1 MGDGT
6 FNQDLLST
14 IRESIQMHRRL
25 IWIFAGSHHITELK
39 HAHWDSYLVSV
50 RTIEVPPFSEAE
62 TRLLLTEPLK
72 ESPLFRDDDARRP
85 RFDAAFWGERGIEWI
100 HQNRRLAAPSPTRSP
115 ESRSIWSTRRT
126 FVTRPRHAGTC
137 GRSIDRRWRTVLRQ
151 LMRGK
156 SELPGEWDY
165 LARFRTR
172 DEQPPP
178 QDEAIF
184 QSLRHRQ
191 LIAEEGGM
199 WRLRV
204 PLMQRWL
211 RERG

>member
-1 MGDGT
+1 MRPG
-6 FNQDLLST
+6 
-14 IRESIQMHRRL
+14 I
-25 IWIFAGSHHITELK
+25 
-39 HAHWDSYLVSV
+39 SYFVSL

-72 ESPLFRDDDARRP
+72 ELPLYERGAQRP
-85 RFDAAFWGERGIEWI
+85 RYGAGFWGDGGIAWV
-100 HQNRRLAAPSPTRSP
+100 HQQAAGWPHLVQLLAATAVDLVNDANVAGLNS
-115 ESRSIWSTRRT
+115 ELLEQAAARSI
-126 FVTRPRHAGTC
+126 VDG
-137 GRSIDRRWRTVLRQ
+137 DTVLRQ
-151 LMRGK
+151 LLRNEF
-156 SELPGEWDY
+156 ELPGEWEY
-165 LARFRTR
+165 LAGFRAR

-178 QDEAIF
+178 ADEAIF

-191 LIAEEGGM
+191 LVVEDGGM